1 MKCHSSEESQF
12 RHCSSG
18 SLRRWMDRPSDG
30 CGRTCCRGYHRS
42 LASEHLLLIGRML
55 MSHFF
60 RWSSDVIAVKNA
72 VGKCDP
78 VGFCWIFLWNLL
90 AEGGKRSVID
100 KLSTHTDG
108 AYHWRAARNGKCL
121 FLTSTSWNNSFFMA
135 IDIVK
140 LPMVYLQNELKR
152 RCCCMNVM
160 DSLRPHEVYGGQ
172 LEDSGSARHLWTDV
186 CITVFSECFQCRNE
200 WRNPTKWRRFNEK
213 KTFDTKQKGTMTAVI

>member
-1 MKCHSSEESQF
+1 MSLKWRVAVPALLVRFITPLNGPAKWWMRPNLLPWIPEVTGVGTPVTDRAYANESFFPLVIRCNRSQG
-12 RHCSSG
+12 RSRKMRSG
-18 SLRRWMDRPSDG
+18 RF
-30 CGRTCCRGYHRS
+30 
-42 LASEHLLLIGRML
+42 LL
-55 MSHFF
+55 
-60 RWSSDVIAVKNA
+60 N
-72 VGKCDP
+72 
-78 VGFCWIFLWNLL
+78 FLWNLL

-160 DSLRPHEVYGGQ
+160 DS
-172 LEDSGSARHLWTDV
+172 
-186 CITVFSECFQCRNE
+186 
-200 WRNPTKWRRFNEK
+200 
-213 KTFDTKQKGTMTAVI
+213 

>member
-12 RHCSSG
+12 LHCSSG

-30 CGRTCCRGYHRS
+30 CGRTCCRGYQRS

-60 RWSSDVIAVKNA
+60 RWSSDVIAVKDA
-72 VGKCDP
+72 VGKMRSGR
-78 VGFCWIFLWNLL
+78 VLLNFLWKLL

-108 AYHWRAARNGKCL
+108 AYNWRAARNGKCL

-152 RCCCMNVM
+152 RCCADGM
-160 DSLRPHEVYGGQ
+160 DLFYTS
-172 LEDSGSARHLWTDV
+172 
-186 CITVFSECFQCRNE
+186 VFGF
-200 WRNPTKWRRFNEK
+200 
-213 KTFDTKQKGTMTAVI
+213 